1 MPLLPT
7 QSSEEALPP
16 LSPAC
21 GFFPPLP
28 LSTEPSSEISASIP
42 GTYFLQII
50 VYALYHSALHFHA
63 GLMVQSAHDDK
74 DVTFYH
80 LKSPGASEPIRR
92 DPKPLRQSR
101 YKLIPVPISI
111 CEWQLSRLHH
121 LLTTTKIIPYNQ
133 SGPKWL
139 QLPLARLENVGFLPE
154 YMGVLCYSRMC
165 SAIQEYASR
174 RGGAPWDA
182 LRGKVK
188 ADVLDGPTQ
197 VVVIKRPLADG
208 VDHYGKFVRLY
219 RKLAI

>member
-21 GFFPPLP
+21 GFLPPLL
-28 LSTEPSSEISASIP
+28 LSTETSSEISASMP

-50 VYALYHSALHFHA
+50 VYALYQSDLHFHA
-63 GLMVQSAHDDK
+63 GLVVQSAHDDE

-80 LKSPGASEPIRR
+80 LKSPGASEATHR
-92 DPKPLRQSR
+92 DPRLLRQSR

-111 CEWQLSRLHH
+111 CEWQLSRHHH
-121 LLTTTKIIPYNQ
+121 LLTATKIIPYNH
-133 SGPKWL
+133 SGPKWI
-139 QLPLARLENVGFLPE
+139 QLPLARLENVGFLPK
-154 YMGVLCYSRMC
+154 YMVVLYYSRMC
-165 SAIQEYASR
+165 SAIQEYDSR
-174 RGGAPWDA
+174 RGGAPWDV

-197 VVVIKRPLADG
+197 VVVKKRALVDG
-208 VDHYGKFVRLY
+208 VDRYGKFVLMY
-219 RKLAI
+219 RKLTI